1 MKPDH
6 MHSLDLDAIVLGAKH
21 SAAAGRAGIL
31 SEYILGLRTGAS
43 DAPADGSE
51 AKWATFARVG
61 TGLDDARATAAVVAL
76 PEAKQNFLARMR
88 RFLTVH

>member
-31 SEYILGLRTGAS
+31 SEYILQHRI
-43 DAPADGSE
+43 
-51 AKWATFARVG
+51 
-61 TGLDDARATAAVVAL
+61 LDDQ
-76 PEAKQNFLARMR
+76 KYI
-88 RFLTVH
+88 